1 MFGGRVSAAA
11 AMMALM
17 AERMMDVDLVGGPA
31 DWRGRRVAMPVDP
44 DDPGGAGAYLISEHT
59 PPRTEEEDIA
69 PRAVYLPEEGGDPLA
84 WRFRG
89 WLPSSPSDPDPDSYG
104 A

>member
-1 MFGGRVSAAA
+1 
-11 AMMALM
+11 MMALM

-69 PRAVYLPEEGGDPLA
+69 PRAVYLPDEGGDPLV
-84 WRFRG
+84 WRFQG
-89 WLPSSPSDPDPDSYG
+89 WFPASPSDPDPDSYG